1 MGDDEAEGLR
11 PWLLHPRRGQGSPL
25 SLRVLTGGAG
35 HRANTKGS
43 TGQCPSELRSERRDG
58 SAFAVGR
65 RSTRSVGT
73 PPEGGAPTGSELTV
87 SRGGVR
93 AGRHTAHRGCHR
105 ARPISWYVCWKP
117 AGGPRQRLRA
127 KGGLQRQG
135 WFYQRSWRLERSA
148 CCLMVQ
154 EGLSDGCAQ
163 ANNRPHSSGEG
174 GLAKWNIAAR
184 RPAWSGSFNS
194 SP

>member
-73 PPEGGAPTGSELTV
+73 PPEGGAPTGSGLTV

-117 AGGPRQRLRA
+117 AGGPR
-127 KGGLQRQG
+127 KGDARREVCSDRVGSTRGLG
-135 WFYQRSWRLERSA
+135 GSNEAPAASWFKMGFRTVVPKQTT
-148 CCLMVQ
+148 V
-154 EGLSDGCAQ
+154 
-163 ANNRPHSSGEG
+163 HTH
-174 GLAKWNIAAR
+174 AAR
-184 RPAWSGSFNS
+184 EGRLHGIPL
-194 SP
+194 